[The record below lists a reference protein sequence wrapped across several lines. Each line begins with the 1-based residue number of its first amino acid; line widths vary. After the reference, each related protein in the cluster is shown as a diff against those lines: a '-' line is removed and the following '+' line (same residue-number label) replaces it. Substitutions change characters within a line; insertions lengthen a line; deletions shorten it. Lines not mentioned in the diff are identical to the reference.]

1 MDKIKNKWQ
10 QDRIRHNL
18 TYRSVVKVKWK
29 HENGTLHPAGLITD
43 MRSEQRVSRW
53 RGGGYQ
59 LRKWKSK
66 PGGDVKT
73 LAEQALRGYAGSHTD
88 FS

>member
-1 MDKIKNKWQ
+1 MLTNTSLIPQETGEGKGTKQMDKIKNKWQ

-29 HENGTLHPAGLITD
+29 HESGTLHQAGLITD

-53 RGGGYQ
+53 RGGG
-59 LRKWKSK
+59 
-66 PGGDVKT
+66 
-73 LAEQALRGYAGSHTD
+73 
-88 FS
+88 